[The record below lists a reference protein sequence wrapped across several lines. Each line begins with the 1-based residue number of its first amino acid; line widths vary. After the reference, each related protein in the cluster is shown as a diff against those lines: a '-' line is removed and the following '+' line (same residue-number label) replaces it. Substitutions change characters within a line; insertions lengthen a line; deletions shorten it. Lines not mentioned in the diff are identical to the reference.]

1 MELKDLQNRALE
13 VRKKYIQLQTE
24 QYGKPWNVAEIA
36 QGLTVDIGELTELIM
51 AKNKMR
57 KYKGTDLD
65 TDLAHE
71 MSDVLW
77 NFFVIADELNMDL
90 EKEFMKTMDQLDKK
104 FENNTI

>member
-1 MELKDLQNRALE
+1 MELNDLQKRALE
-13 VRKKYIQLQTE
+13 VREKYIQLQTE

-65 TDLAHE
+65 ADLAHE
-71 MSDVLW
+71 ISDVLW
-77 NFFVIADELNMDL
+77 NIFVLADKLNINL
-90 EKEFMKTMDQLDKK
+90 ETEFMKTMDQLDNK
-104 FENNTI
+104 FANNTI